1 MRRVII
7 LFVFLFFSLSHS
19 RAQVL
24 TSVKKIAPGQLPKTV
39 KFKGKAHEAWKWK
52 DKLGENILIT
62 STVKPLMDNKEG
74 EAVSSIEIHAFHFVK
89 KDSVYKLLWRISDSE
104 SNCPFDLTAEFIKGS
119 TSISDLDKDGIAE
132 TIVQYKLACRSD
144 VSPAFMK
151 LIMHEDTVKYALRG
165 NMWVR
170 SGEESKFNVK
180 DDNVN
185 LEMWKEYTG
194 TEDDWDKLFGRY
206 QSEKDF
212 MFAPKEFL
220 IFARQQ
226 WLSHVKERFE

>member
-1 MRRVII
+1 
-7 LFVFLFFSLSHS
+7 
-19 RAQVL
+19 
-24 TSVKKIAPGQLPKTV
+24 
-39 KFKGKAHEAWKWK
+39 
-52 DKLGENILIT
+52 
-62 STVKPLMDNKEG
+62 
-74 EAVSSIEIHAFHFVK
+74 
-89 KDSVYKLLWRISDSE
+89 
-104 SNCPFDLTAEFIKGS
+104 
-119 TSISDLDKDGIAE
+119 
-132 TIVQYKLACRSD
+132 
-144 VSPAFMK
+144 
-151 LIMHEDTVKYALRG
+151 
-165 NMWVR
+165 MWVR